1 MATRSQARE
10 AVAGLLYAYDS
21 GNTEIFK
28 VAPTLL
34 EEKKI
39 RNAQQR
45 FALELL
51 GGVLEQMHAL
61 DAALQPLLK
70 DWDLKRIGRM
80 ERAILRLGAYEILH
94 TQTKPAVVINEA
106 VELAKAYGEDN
117 APRLVNAVLDHLAK
131 RQS

>member
-1 MATRSQARE
+1 MP
-10 AVAGLLYAYDS
+10 LIS

-28 VAPTLL
+28 VTPTLL

-39 RNAQQR
+39 RNAQQC

-51 GGVLEQMHAL
+51 GGVLERIRPESC
-61 DAALQPLLK
+61 LQPLLK

-80 ERAILRLGAYEILH
+80 ERAILRLGAFEILY
-94 TQTKPAVVINEA
+94 TKTKPAVVINEA
-106 VELAKAYGEDN
+106 IELAKAYGEDN

-131 RQS
+131 HAR